1 MALLRTAGIALAATG
16 LAHFA
21 APKAFEPISKL
32 AFPNDTDAWIKR
44 NGATEL
50 ALGVALAVDKTR
62 KAGLVGTAVYT
73 AWLGARAAANRKSS

>member
-73 AWLGARAAANRKSS
+73 AWLGARAAYNRKAS